1 MMNKLLLKILMIL
14 SAIFIAFTVF
24 TAGYILNLKSGIANN
39 VLRLHIIG
47 ESDTVSDQNL
57 KLKVRDRILS
67 DYSGIFKE
75 CSNIKETIK
84 VADEKL
90 SKIEESAKDELLKYG
105 YNKAVTATLSTCTF
119 PTKTYEDVSLPAG
132 KYTALNIKIGDG
144 KGQNWWCVMYPP
156 LCLTEGV
163 ISVPDSSKE
172 KLKEVLT
179 EDEYKLITNAKGF
192 EIKFKIAEILGKYI
206 K

>member
-1 MMNKLLLKILMIL
+1 MHKLLLKILMVV
-14 SAIFIAFTVF
+14 SSVFIVFVVF
-24 TAGYILNLKSGIANN
+24 TSGYILNLKSGIADN

-47 ESDTVSDQNL
+47 ESNTALDQNL

-67 DYSGIFKE
+67 DYSEIFKG
-75 CSNIKETIK
+75 CSSIKDTIK
-84 VADEKL
+84 TANINLK
-90 SKIEESAKDELLKYG
+90 KIEASAEDELLKLG
-105 YNKAVTATLSTCTF
+105 YNKEVYATLRNCSF
-119 PTKTYEDVSLPAG
+119 PTKTYDNISLPAG

-156 LCLTEGV
+156 LCITSGV

-172 KLKEVLT
+172 KLRDVLS

-192 EIKFKIAEILGKYI
+192 EVKFKIAEILGKYI